1 MSVPAS
7 GQIDKR
13 QARHLALAFVGDGD
27 VRVDEIG
34 DGNLNVVYRVSGPDR
49 SVIVKQAPPYLRVVG
64 DAWPLTQDRVRI
76 EAECLRL
83 HGGLAPGRVPDLLHL
98 DLEQAAMV
106 LEDLHGH
113 TVWRTS
119 LMAGQHVPG
128 VAEQIGVYCAR
139 TLLGTSDLVM
149 ASERRK
155 ALSTA
160 FVNPEL
166 CLITEELVFTDPY
179 VDAESNR
186 VEPAVADLAA
196 QLWADLPM
204 RRAASQML
212 WEFRTRHEALIHGDL
227 HTGSIMVA
235 PGDARVID
243 HEFAFFGPMGYDTGN
258 VVANLA
264 FSAIAHQEQGH
275 SEFAGRVTAY
285 TEEFWSALVR
295 EAREVWPRPQP
306 WLEIFLADLLR
317 DTGRYA
323 ATELVRRIVGL
334 AHVADIDSLED
345 GERLRAQTRCIAAAR
360 SVMLGPAPRTMTDL
374 WKRLTTEES

>member
-1 MSVPAS
+1 VPVS
-7 GQIDKR
+7 GQIDATEA
-13 QARHLALAFVGDGD
+13 QQLARAFVGERE
-27 VRVDEIG
+27 VRVEEIG
-34 DGNLNVVYRVSGPDR
+34 DGNLNVVYRVAGPSR

-76 EAECLRL
+76 ESEALRL
-83 HGGLAPGRVPDLLHL
+83 HGELATGRVPELLHV
-98 DLEQAAMV
+98 DLGLAAMV
-106 LEDLHGH
+106 LEDLSEH
-113 TVWRTS
+113 TVWRAS
-119 LMAGQHVPG
+119 LIEGVHVPG
-128 VAEQIGVYCAR
+128 IAEQIGAYCAR
-139 TLLGTSDLVM
+139 TLLGTSDLLM
-149 ASERRK
+149 DSEKRK
-155 ALSTA
+155 ALSSS

-166 CLITEELVFTDPY
+166 CSITEELVFTDPY
-179 VDAESNR
+179 LDAESNN
-186 VEPAVADLAA
+186 VEPAAAPLAA

-204 RRAASQML
+204 RRAASRLL

-264 FSAIAHQEQGH
+264 FSSIAHREQGH
-275 SEFAGRVTAY
+275 VEFAGQVSGYAQ
-285 TEEFWSALVR
+285 EFWNALVAEVR
-295 EAREVWPRPQP
+295 ELWPRPEP
-306 WLEIFLADLLR
+306 WAEIFLGDLLR

-345 GERLRAQTRCIAAAR
+345 DLRLRAQRRCIAAAR
-360 SVMLGPAPRTMTDL
+360 SVVLGPAPRTITDL
-374 WKRLTTEES
+374 WTRLTTEEN